1 MKISMGRL
9 VVVLSL
15 VASLSAVGAAGCSD
29 DDGGGGTA
37 VAQCNSLVDT
47 ICARMV
53 TCAAY
58 PTAAAC
64 RTDLLGVLNCS
75 AAVGIGPTYSAC
87 MTAVP
92 AIDCAEF
99 SGSSWLPSSCTG
111 VILMP

>member
-1 MKISMGRL
+1 MRISVGRL
-9 VVVLSL
+9 VVVLCL
-15 VASLSAVGAAGCSD
+15 VASLSAVGASGCSD
-29 DDGGGGTA
+29 DDGGGGAA
-37 VAQCNSLVDT
+37 VTQCNALVDT
-47 ICARMV
+47 ICSRMV

-58 PTAAAC
+58 ATAAEC

-92 AIDCAEF
+92 AIDCAAF
-99 SGSSWLPSSCTG
+99 SGSTWLPTSCNG